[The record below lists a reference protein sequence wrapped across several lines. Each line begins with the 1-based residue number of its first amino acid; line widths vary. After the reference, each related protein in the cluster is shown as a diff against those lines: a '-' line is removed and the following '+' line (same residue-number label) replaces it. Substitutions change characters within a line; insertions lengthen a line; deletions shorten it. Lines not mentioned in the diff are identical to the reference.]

1 MNGSRI
7 ADEFLAKEMGVDY
20 DVHTSDSILLTRED
34 FEVDKFEYDEDKKMN
49 KELKQKIIDE
59 IENTINENK
68 DSFYGVVSDIKSG
81 HFDFPPECILVQ
93 LDLLFEELKERILK
107 I

>member
-1 MNGSRI
+1 
-7 ADEFLAKEMGVDY
+7 
-20 DVHTSDSILLTRED
+20 
-34 FEVDKFEYDEDKKMN
+34 MN

-59 IENTINENK
+59 IENTINEDN
-68 DSFYGVVSDIKSG
+68 DSFYGVVLDIKSG
-81 HFDFPPECILVQ
+81 HFDFPPECIFEQ